1 MWVGSYGRK
10 SRALGDPENIDVVAH
25 QLRKCDQ
32 MAREDGV
39 TIPPE
44 NRIAEIGSGESLDQR
59 PRFAQWLERFEQSPP
74 VGGGILYC
82 PEVSRLS
89 RAEFE
94 EIGRIVRV
102 LRTAGIKIRVP
113 GHCYDL
119 TLPHDE
125 MFFGYQA
132 LQSRCEV
139 QVFKQRMSVKREEQ
153 LANGE
158 VRLGAKAWGY
168 LWLSLERRL
177 VAHPEQFPIL
187 VACCE
192 EVLTTSIYRL
202 AHRHHVPVATLWTAL
217 TNPTIC
223 GWPSIHWGP
232 SETGSDYR
240 RLPRADWTWCGRQN
254 DSYPHACTRGQ
265 FDLIQ
270 EVLTARKARGTKT
283 SGVGGWCR
291 DVVSFPEAPGPVR
304 ISSCRVGTYPQTTGE
319 AVYERRS
326 AEKKRVAYIER
337 EKVHEAALPEVR
349 AVLNDP
355 SRARLALQAYLI
367 QEAEQRAA
375 DSGRLSGVTGR
386 LAGARVLYQQAVDAE
401 FDASEMLRGALTA
414 RRLRLEEEIRDLEQ
428 EARLLQSPDRHREE
442 LHRLSEALPS
452 VGGTFDRVWE
462 AMLEGERRQVMRWTV
477 EAVEVRCGRSAGG
490 RIRTRE
496 VQGVRLQPW
505 FSYQV

>member
-1 MWVGSYGRK
+1 MWIGSYGRK
-10 SRALGDPENIDVVAH
+10 SRALGDPENVDVVAH

-32 MAREDGV
+32 LAREDGV
-39 TIPPE
+39 SIPPE

-59 PRFAQWLERFEQSPP
+59 PRFAEWLRRFEEQPP
-74 VGGGILYC
+74 SGGGLLYC

-102 LRTAGIKIRVP
+102 LRNAGIKVRVP
-113 GHCYDL
+113 GHTYDL

-139 QVFKQRMSVKREEQ
+139 QIFKQRMSVKREEQ
-153 LANGE
+153 IANGE

-168 LWLSLERRL
+168 LWLKEQKRL

-192 EVLTTSIYRL
+192 GVLTTSIYRL
-202 AHRHHVPVATLWTAL
+202 AHRYHVPVATLWTAL

-232 SETGSDYR
+232 TEDSSDYR
-240 RLPRADWTWCGRQN
+240 RLPRASWTWCGKQN
-254 DSYPHACTRGQ
+254 DSYPHACTRTE

-270 EVLTARKARGTKT
+270 EVLAGRKARGLKT
-283 SGVGGWCR
+283 AGVGGWCR

-304 ISSCRVGTYPQTTGE
+304 ISSCRIGTRPHSWAQ

-326 AEKKRVAYIER
+326 DEKKRVAYIER

-355 SRARLALQAYLI
+355 VRAQIALQSYLV
-367 QEAEQRAA
+367 ERAEQQTA

-401 FDASEMLRGALTA
+401 FDASDLLKGALKA
-414 RRLRLEEEIRDLEQ
+414 RRTRLEEEIQDLEG
-428 EARLLQSPDRHREE
+428 EARLLQSPDRHQEE
-442 LHRLSEALPS
+442 LQRLSEALPS
-452 VGGTFDRVWE
+452 FGGTFDRVWE
-462 AMLEGERRQVMRWTV
+462 SAPEEQRRQVVCWTV
-477 EAVEVRCGRSAGG
+477 AAVEVRCGRSASG
-490 RIRTRE
+490 RIKVRE
-496 VQGVRLQPW
+496 VEAVRLRPW
-505 FSYQV
+505 FSVHR